1 MKAITLKT
9 LCIGL
14 LLILTACDTGHKA
27 LIGQQSKPFDAAGR
41 WLVVNYWAVWCKPC
55 VTEIPELNAL
65 ARAEPNLVVLGVN
78 FDQVGLKQLHVQRDK
93 LGIEFPLLTTDASY
107 LGLEKPRV
115 LPTTY
120 LINPAGEVAMTLIGP
135 QSLDSLLFALKTNGY

>member
-1 MKAITLKT
+1 MKANSLSA
-9 LCIGL
+9 LWLGL
-14 LLILTACDTGHKA
+14 LLLLTACDAGHEA
-27 LIGQQSKPFDAAGR
+27 LIGQQSKPFNSSGR

-65 ARAEPNLVVLGVN
+65 ARAEPNLMVLGVN
-78 FDQVGLKQLHVQRDK
+78 FDQVGLKQLQVLRDK
-93 LGIEFPLLTTDASY
+93 LGIEFPLLTSDARH
-107 LGLEKPRV
+107 LGLEKPSV

-135 QSLDSLLFALKTNGY
+135 QSVDSLLFALKTTGY